1 MTSQTTSALSPLRH
15 LRTRTLSLVAA
26 AALTAATFA
35 AAQTPSKAPTPAQKS
50 SPVNIKATADEAPE
64 TQTWTIAQLLPLTVS
79 EAWQMSGKNED
90 KFFDMVQDLA
100 AFSAEK
106 RGLVLPEDEAAGKH
120 AGEYIKARA
129 KADRNE
135 LLYAIVD
142 QAVRKVGT
150 KAPTTATK

>member
-1 MTSQTTSALSPLRH
+1 MTTQTTSVSALRH
-15 LRTRTLSLVAA
+15 LRTLALSLAA
-26 AALTAATFA
+26 AAAFAPTFA
-35 AAQTPSKAPTPAQKS
+35 GAAQTPSKAPAPTQKS
-50 SPVNIKATADEAPE
+50 SPVNIKATADEAAE

-79 EAWQMSGKNED
+79 EAWQMSGRNED
-90 KFFDMVQDLA
+90 KFFDMVQGLA

-106 RGLVLPEDEAAGKH
+106 RGLVLPEDEAAGKR

-129 KADRNE
+129 KADHNE